1 MRSLLDDLEPKGLWR
16 YFLALSAIPRRSGDE
31 ARAAAFVAEEGRTLR
46 CSVEEDEAGNVLRR
60 REPAPGHEGRP
71 PLALQAHLDMVCAK
85 EEGSSHDF
93 AREGLEVWR
102 DGEHLR
108 ARGTTLGADNG
119 IGVAAALAVLAE
131 QGFGHGPLEALFTV
145 DEERGLRGAKR
156 LPRGFL
162 RAGKLLNLDSEEEGV
177 LTVGCAGA
185 MDTVASRAVTFAPP
199 VAGTCALHIA
209 VTGLRGGHSGF
220 DIGRGRGNAL
230 RVLAEVL
237 DSLGEGHSLSLSSL
251 AGGSARNAIPR
262 EASALVQVE
271 SAEVGPIR
279 KEVAR
284 LGSELRATL
293 GAADPGLEIL
303 VREDESGPVMS
314 APDARA
320 TIGLLLAAPHG
331 VEAFSQGL
339 PGLVET
345 STNLARVTTG
355 PYSVEVAFLTRSSN
369 EASRAALARRIAAV
383 CRLAGFE
390 AHDGHA
396 YPGWKPDPNSALA
409 KVVSGLHEELFGTPM
424 RIGAVHAGLE
434 CGLIGEGHP
443 GLKMVSFGPD
453 MWDVHTPNE
462 HLSIAS
468 AARFYRLLL
477 AAVERA

>member
-1 MRSLLDDLEPKGLWR
+1 MRPLLDALEPKGLWH
-16 YFLALSAIPRRSGDE
+16 YFLALSAIPRRSGNE

-46 CSVEEDEAGNVLRR
+46 CSVEQDEAGNVLLRR
-60 REPAPGHEGRP
+60 RPAPGHEGRP
-71 PLALQAHLDMVCAK
+71 PLGLQAHLDMVCEK

-93 AREGLEVWR
+93 ALEGLEVWQ
-102 DGEHLR
+102 DGEYLR

-119 IGVAAALAVLAE
+119 IGVAAALAVLRE
-131 QGFGHGPLEALFTV
+131 PGLGHGPLEVLFTV
-145 DEERGLRGAKR
+145 DEERGLRGAGR
-156 LPRGFL
+156 LPRGWL
-162 RAGKLLNLDSEEEGV
+162 RARRLLNLDSEEEGV

-185 MDTVASRAVTFAPP
+185 MDTVATRAVTFATPA
-199 VAGTCALHIA
+199 AGGSALRIG

-230 RVLAEVL
+230 RILAEVL
-237 DSLGEGHSLSLSSL
+237 DTLGERHPLALSSL

-262 EASALVQVE
+262 EASALVLVDP
-271 SAEVGPIR
+271 AEVEPIR
-279 KEVAR
+279 EEVAR

-293 GAADPGLEIL
+293 GAADAGLVLL
-303 VREDESGPVMS
+303 VREDESGPVMA
-314 APDARA
+314 APDAHA
-320 TIGLLLAAPHG
+320 LLGLLLAAPHG
-331 VEAFSQGL
+331 VEAYSLSL

-345 STNLARVTTG
+345 STNLARLTTG
-355 PYSVEVAFLTRSSN
+355 PRSVEVVFLTRSSI
-369 EASRAALARRIAAV
+369 EAKRAALARRIAAA

-390 AHDGHA
+390 VRHAHG
-396 YPGWKPDPNSALA
+396 YPGWRPDPGSALA

-443 GLKMVSFGPD
+443 GLEMVSFGPD

-468 AARFYRLLL
+468 ATRFYRLLL